1 MKTLVFSN
9 RISIFFISTVPIA
22 ALAILVSSNTLK
34 VKSIITVLLGGVY
47 THSMISVSKNRLI
60 HAQFIQNKLN
70 TSILEQ
76 QHLKTQLLNAN
87 KSNDELEKS
96 YSDRLDYQIGLIKGD
111 YDEKI
116 KKQQDD
122 YTKLQHSYW
131 HACKVNKKYHE
142 QQEELDGLITRYRD
156 LNRQTDDFKLE
167 LDNREIQLGNKELEM
182 KKHHIQYDVKIDQA
196 KRDLENHYMR
206 IQELETAYNQVFK
219 IANNQEKLLSLAG
232 VGQKVSFESYLLN
245 NILDVFVQFEIQLQV
260 TSINNKNNSIEY
272 KFFLADITNL
282 AKCNSKELLGALNN
296 RISYQI
302 TITENKDNQL
312 TILLSTVNQSRKV
325 EPIKLERDNDISMP
339 PKYDNWILDIFRKSC
354 HELIIGSTGS
364 GKSTFIDNLI
374 NLADFNFGGNAEIF
388 ILDPKYP
395 YTDWTSFTPQYRGLQ
410 AIDEIP
416 GFKTCIDGLNDML
429 EVLNDRLK
437 ADTIAVDSGLP
448 RNNFK
453 PQIWVL
459 DELLMVKDADSKL
472 YQRAVETI
480 SRVGRGMGIR
490 IMMLSQ
496 ESNVLKNGLSV
507 AGLQN
512 FTRYY
517 LGEAWKIESVRERE
531 IKVKED
537 REIVT
542 NQLIEITNQ
551 NIKYYAL
558 VCGDETTPTVGV
570 LPKPGEFLGGFGPT
584 HTHTNTT
591 NTKTVEP
598 TQDKRSLGTPTH
610 QPQPETTQKS
620 GDIQCVHCGSL
631 NTRKNG
637 TRNTKSG
644 MIQRY
649 KCHTCNKTFSVPI
662 DSLASV

>member
-1 MKTLVFSN
+1 MKNLVFSN
-9 RISIFFISTVPIA
+9 RISIFFISAVPIA
-22 ALAILVSSNTLK
+22 TVAILISSNNLK
-34 VKSIITVLLGGVY
+34 VKGIITGLLGGLY
-47 THSMISVSKNRLI
+47 THSIISVSKNKLI
-60 HAQFIQNKLN
+60 HAKFIQNKLDS
-70 TSILEQ
+70 SILEQ
-76 QHLKTQLLNAN
+76 QHLKDQLVNAN
-87 KSNDELEKS
+87 KTNEELENS
-96 YSDRLDYQIGLIKGD
+96 YTGRLEYQLGLVKGEFE
-111 YDEKI
+111 EKI
-116 KKQQDD
+116 NKKKDE
-122 YTKLQHSYW
+122 YTDLQHNYW
-131 HACKVNKKYHE
+131 KVCKINKKHQE
-142 QQEELDGLITRYRD
+142 KQEELDNLISRYKD
-156 LNRQTDDFKLE
+156 LNKQTDDFKLE
-167 LDNREIQLGNKELEM
+167 LDNREIELGNKELEM
-182 KKHHIQYDVKIDQA
+182 KKHHLQYDVKIDQA
-196 KRDLENHYMR
+196 KRDLESNFVR
-206 IQELETAYNQVFK
+206 IQELETAYKQVFT

-282 AKCNSKELLGALNN
+282 AKCNSKELLAALNN

-325 EPIKLERDNDISMP
+325 EPIKLQRDTDISIP
-339 PKYDNWILDIFRKSC
+339 PKYDNWILDIFKKSC

-374 NLADFNFGGNAEIF
+374 NLADYNFGGNAEIF

-395 YTDWTSFTPQYRGLQ
+395 YTDWTTFTPQYRGLQ
-410 AIDEIP
+410 VIDELP

-429 EVLNDRLK
+429 AVLKDRLK
-437 ADTIAVDSGLP
+437 ADTIAVDKGLP

-531 IKVKED
+531 IKVKDD
-537 REIVT
+537 REKVT

-570 LPKPGEFLGGFGPT
+570 LPKPGEFSGGFGAT

-591 NTKTVEP
+591 NTQPLEP
-598 TQDKRSLGTPTH
+598 LQNKRSLGTSTH

-620 GDIQCVHCGSL
+620 GDIQCVHCGGL

-649 KCHTCNKTFSVPI
+649 KCHSCNKTFSVPI

>member
-1 MKTLVFSN
+1 MFSN
-9 RISIFFISTVPIA
+9 RISLFFISTIPIA
-22 ALAILVSSNTLK
+22 TVAILISSNSLK
-34 VKSIITVLLGGVY
+34 VKSIITTLLGGVY
-47 THSMISVSKNRLI
+47 THSIISVSKNRLI
-60 HAQFIQNKLN
+60 HSKFIQDELN
-70 TSILEQ
+70 NSILEQ
-76 QHLKTQLLNAN
+76 QRLKDQLVNTN
-87 KSNDELEKS
+87 KSNEDIEHS
-96 YSDRLDYQIGLIKGD
+96 YNNRLDYQLGLIKGD

-131 HACKVNKKYHE
+131 NACKINKKYHDE
-142 QQEELDGLITRYRD
+142 KEELDGLITRYKD
-156 LNRQTDDFKLE
+156 LNKQTDDFKLQ
-167 LDNREIQLGNKELEM
+167 LDNREIQLANKELEM
-182 KKHHIQYDVKIDQA
+182 KKHHLQYDVKIDQA
-196 KRDLENHYMR
+196 KRDLESNFVR
-206 IQELETAYNQVFK
+206 IQELETAYKQVFT

-245 NILDVFVQFEIQLQV
+245 NILDVFVQFEIQLQL

-325 EPIKLERDNDISMP
+325 EPIKLERDNNVSIP
-339 PKYDNWILDIFRKSC
+339 PKYDNWILEIFKKSC

-374 NLADFNFGGNAEIF
+374 NLADYNFGGNAEIF

-395 YTDWTSFTPQYRGLQ
+395 YTDWTNFTPQYRGLQ

-429 EVLNDRLK
+429 DVLNNRLK
-437 ADTIAVDSGLP
+437 ADTIAVNDGLP

-537 REIVT
+537 REKVT

-570 LPKPGEFLGGFGPT
+570 LPKPGEFSGGFGAT
-584 HTHTNTT
+584 HTHPNTT
-591 NTKTVEP
+591 NTPSLESL
-598 TQDKRSLGTPTH
+598 QNKRSLGTTTH

-620 GDIQCVHCGSL
+620 GDIKCVYCGSF
-631 NTRKNG
+631 NNRKNG

-649 KCHTCNKTFSVPI
+649 KCHSCNKTFSFPI
-662 DSLASV
+662 DSLARV

>member
-1 MKTLVFSN
+1 MKKLVFSN
-9 RISIFFISTVPIA
+9 RISLFFISSIPIA
-22 ALAILVSSNTLK
+22 TVAILISSNTLK
-34 VKSIITVLLGGVY
+34 VKGIITLLLGGVY
-47 THSMISVSKNRLI
+47 THSIISVSKNRLI
-60 HAQFIQNKLN
+60 HAQFIQNQLDS
-70 TSILEQ
+70 SILEQ
-76 QHLKTQLLNAN
+76 QRLKDQLVNTN
-87 KSNDELEKS
+87 KSNEDIEHS
-96 YSDRLDYQIGLIKGD
+96 YNNRLDYQLGLIKGD

-131 HACKVNKKYHE
+131 NACKINKKYHDE
-142 QQEELDGLITRYRD
+142 KEELDGLITRYKD
-156 LNRQTDDFKLE
+156 LNKQTDDFKLQ
-167 LDNREIQLGNKELEM
+167 LDNREIQLANKELEM
-182 KKHHIQYDVKIDQA
+182 KKHHLQYDVKIDQA
-196 KRDLENHYMR
+196 KRDLESNFVR
-206 IQELETAYNQVFK
+206 IQELETAYKQVFT

-245 NILDVFVQFEIQLQV
+245 NILDVFVQFEIQLQL

-325 EPIKLERDNDISMP
+325 EPIKLERDNNVSIP
-339 PKYDNWILDIFRKSC
+339 PKYDNWILEIFKKSC

-374 NLADFNFGGNAEIF
+374 NLADYNFGGNAEIF

-395 YTDWTSFTPQYRGLQ
+395 YTDWTNFTPQYRGLQ

-429 EVLNDRLK
+429 DVLNNRLK
-437 ADTIAVDSGLP
+437 ADTIAVNDGLP

-496 ESNVLKNGLSV
+496 E
-507 AGLQN
+507 
-512 FTRYY
+512 
-517 LGEAWKIESVRERE
+517 
-531 IKVKED
+531 
-537 REIVT
+537 
-542 NQLIEITNQ
+542 
-551 NIKYYAL
+551 
-558 VCGDETTPTVGV
+558 
-570 LPKPGEFLGGFGPT
+570 
-584 HTHTNTT
+584 
-591 NTKTVEP
+591 
-598 TQDKRSLGTPTH
+598 
-610 QPQPETTQKS
+610 
-620 GDIQCVHCGSL
+620 
-631 NTRKNG
+631 
-637 TRNTKSG
+637 
-644 MIQRY
+644 
-649 KCHTCNKTFSVPI
+649 
-662 DSLASV
+662 

>member
-1 MKTLVFSN
+1 MKTLAFSN
-9 RISIFFISTVPIA
+9 RISIFFISTIPIA
-22 ALAILVSSNTLK
+22 AVAILISSNSLK
-34 VKSIITVLLGGVY
+34 VKGIITLLLGGVY
-47 THSMISVSKNRLI
+47 THSIISVSKNRLI
-60 HAQFIQNKLN
+60 HAQFIQNQLDS
-70 TSILEQ
+70 SILEQ
-76 QHLKTQLLNAN
+76 QHLKDQLFNAN
-87 KSNDELEKS
+87 NSNDELEKS
-96 YSDRLDYQIGLIKGD
+96 YSDRLDYQLGLIKGD

-131 HACKVNKKYHE
+131 NACKINKKYHDE
-142 QQEELDGLITRYRD
+142 KEELDGLITRYKD
-156 LNRQTDDFKLE
+156 LNKQTDDFKLQ
-167 LDNREIQLGNKELEM
+167 LDNREIQLANKELEM
-182 KKHHIQYDVKIDQA
+182 KKHHLQYDVKIDQA
-196 KRDLENHYMR
+196 KRDLESNFVR
-206 IQELETAYNQVFK
+206 IQELEGAYKQVFT

-260 TSINNKNNSIEY
+260 TSINNRNNSIEY

-325 EPIKLERDNDISMP
+325 EPIKLERDNNVSIP
-339 PKYDNWILDIFRKSC
+339 PKYDNWILEIFKKSC

-374 NLADFNFGGNAEIF
+374 NLADYNFGGNAEIF

-395 YTDWTSFTPQYRGLQ
+395 YTDWTNFNPQYRGLQ

-429 EVLNDRLK
+429 DVLNDRLK
-437 ADTIAVDSGLP
+437 ADTIAVDKGLP

-537 REIVT
+537 REKVT

-570 LPKPGEFLGGFGPT
+570 LPKPGEFSGGFGAT
-584 HTHTNTT
+584 HTHPKTT
-591 NTKTVEP
+591 NTPSLEAL
-598 TQDKRSLGTPTH
+598 QNKRSLATTT
-610 QPQPETTQKS
+610 QQSQPETTQKL
-620 GDIQCVHCGSL
+620 GNIQCVHCGSF
-631 NTRKNG
+631 NNRKNG

-649 KCHTCNKTFSVPI
+649 KCHSCNKTFSVPV